1 MNNWEEELRAM
12 AWDGFAS
19 RLESDTYRVVD
30 VDDLIPFIQSLLK
43 QQREIMIKLWL
54 DNLSTTYEDMLT
66 KFNNAPEPSE
76 EKLSGISFR

>member
-1 MNNWEEELRAM
+1 MNSWEEEFKEKFLTNKSYYQSKNGIVY
-12 AWDGFAS
+12 WS
-19 RLESDTYRVVD
+19 ELLEH
-30 VDDLIPFIQSLLK
+30 IHSLLK

-76 EKLSGISFR
+76 EKLK